1 MENIFLKIIDPYRIS
16 RIYQFYF
23 KQEFI
28 TNNLINSKFRLLSKT
43 IIIDCLKKLN
53 NIKIIS

>member
-1 MENIFLKIIDPYRIS
+1 MENIFLKIIDPYRIF

-28 TNNLINSKFRLLSKT
+28 TNNLINSKFKLLSKT

-53 NIKIIS
+53 NI

>member
-1 MENIFLKIIDPYRIS
+1 MENIFSKIIDPYRIS

-28 TNNLINSKFRLLSKT
+28 TNNLINAKFKLLSKT